1 MDVLHALKLSLLIPI
16 KPVVFQ
22 LNRVKT
28 KVFLLYILFLHGLI
42 SLPNGARLIT
52 NSINSEAFSHESLLI
67 LVLYPLFIIIFGLVG
82 ISLLASIGLLI
93 KTITKRKLVYQ
104 LLWKMT
110 VYALTYSVILYT
122 FLEVLG
128 IMSWIVNVLLLALFL
143 MIFLKM
149 ILSYPKIRK
158 KQVK

>member
-1 MDVLHALKLSLLIPI
+1 MGVLHALKLSLFIPI

-28 KVFLLYILFLHGLI
+28 KVFLLYIFLLHGLV
-42 SLPNGARLIT
+42 SLPNGVRLIN
-52 NSINSEAFSHESLLI
+52 NSINSEAFSKESLLI
-67 LVLYPLFIIIFGLVG
+67 LVLYPLLIILFGLIG

-110 VYALTYSVILYT
+110 VYALTYSAILYT
-122 FLEVLG
+122 FLDVLG
-128 IMSWIVNVLLLALFL
+128 IMSWIMNVLLLVLFL

-158 KQVK
+158 R